1 MPDYD
6 ISNAFARIEDELI
19 SSMFRNFK
27 HHRAEETKEG
37 FNWEMWQVRQLKAL
51 DEYRRANK
59 KIFTKKFANLNTRI
73 DQFIKQAR
81 SDGAAKQEIAMLEAM
96 KKGYKTRRTF
106 RGNARIA
113 ADFIKLNDRKM
124 DALINATTHDLE
136 RAEHAMLRM
145 ANDQYRKIIFDAQ
158 VYALSGAGTYE
169 KAVDMAARDF
179 LKAGINCIAY
189 KNGARHTMQDY
200 VSMVLSTT
208 GKRAYLTGEGEMR
221 KQWGESL
228 VIMNKRGNPCPLCA
242 PFVGKVLVDDVWS
255 GGKPDGVHLLMS
267 AAIGKGLYHPRCKD
281 GHTTYFEGISD
292 EGEAYTE
299 SERRELTEQYN
310 AEQKSNYAKNQAE
323 KCARIAKYSLD
334 EGNKK
339 VYEARAEKW
348 RGIAEESV
356 DKSGGSGIIK
366 ESSKK
371 PITVITDKSIE
382 KVPEVKIQGYT
393 DEQCKFIKSQ
403 HQELLKYS
411 RDNNGNKEVAF
422 VFDCDLS
429 NRKEFMGSDDKI
441 EFGSTLYGK
450 DLFIMHNHPR
460 NSSYSDYDIQFFTTN
475 ANVKSLSIIKN
486 NGNVEVIS
494 KTDSFT
500 VDKMKTAYKR
510 AFKKY
515 VEQGTN
521 EEIDK
526 AIEYMLKKNGGI
538 LKWIR

>member
-1 MPDYD
+1 MNNREKEVLEYTLEQEKAVIAELKEIYSQALDD
-6 ISNAFARIEDELI
+6 IGEKINTLMADELTQSKIYQIEYQKALKGQVSAILDNLNSEQYNSI
-19 SSMFRNFK
+19 SDYLRGCYEDGFIGTLYSLQGSGVPLIIPIDQEQVVDALLLDSKISEGLYTKLGNNVSQLKKSISQEISRGISTAMPYADIARNLRSKGNMTINQSMNIVQTEGHRIQNRSALDSGEK
-27 HHRAEETKEG
+27 AKAKGADLVKVWDSTLDSKTRPHHRALDG
-37 FNWEMWQVRQLKAL
+37 QVREL
-51 DEYRRANK
+51 DEDFEVDGLTADSPGHFGTPSEDCRCRCVVLIK
-59 KIFTKKFANLNTRI
+59 PRWDIDGSFTKRNN
-73 DQFIKQAR
+73 
-81 SDGAAKQEIAMLEAM
+81 E
-96 KKGYKTRRTF
+96 
-106 RGNARIA
+106 
-113 ADFIKLNDRKM
+113 
-124 DALINATTHDLE
+124 
-136 RAEHAMLRM
+136 
-145 ANDQYRKIIFDAQ
+145 
-158 VYALSGAGTYE
+158 
-169 KAVDMAARDF
+169 
-179 LKAGINCIAY
+179 
-189 KNGARHTMQDY
+189 
-200 VSMVLSTT
+200 
-208 GKRAYLTGEGEMR
+208 TGELLEFADV
-221 KQWGESL
+221 KSYEEFK
-228 VIMNKRGNPCPLCA
+228 NKY
-242 PFVGKVLVDDVWS
+242 W
-255 GGKPDGVHLLMS
+255 
-267 AAIGKGLYHPRCKD
+267 
-281 GHTTYFEGISD
+281 
-292 EGEAYTE
+292 
-299 SERRELTEQYN
+299 
-310 AEQKSNYAKNQAE
+310 QA
-323 KCARIAKYSLD
+323 
-334 EGNKK
+334 
-339 VYEARAEKW
+339 
-348 RGIAEESV
+348 V